1 MPNIFDLPL
10 ETRLQIYGE
19 LQLLQQ
25 EPMSLGKH
33 FAAEAAYRYPPQ
45 VLQISHQVCQEAR
58 LAFSA
63 TSKRPWKIYVT
74 ASADAKLSLP
84 DVLPDDLTRSTHI
97 QFNFDF
103 PRERESLATPSHIH
117 FTLSNLFQ
125 SQQNMERLFNAV
137 HQVGCGIDEICRRL
151 AEVPVKRDIEI
162 CWSDYGDVTELET
175 KKTVLQPFSI
185 LRNSCSFCLGT
196 ALGWQDGSRREL
208 ASYLELVTVT
218 SQY

>member
-19 LQLLQQ
+19 VELLQQ

-33 FAAEAAYRYPPQ
+33 FTAEAAYRYPPQ
-45 VLQISHQVCQEAR
+45 VLQISHQVSQEAP

-74 ASADAKLSLP
+74 ASADAQLSLP
-84 DVLPDDLTRSTHI
+84 DDLPDDLAQSTHI

-103 PRERESLATPSHIH
+103 PHERESLATPAHIH
-117 FTLSNLFQ
+117 SSLSNLIQ
-125 SQQNMERLFNAV
+125 SQQRIFNAV

-151 AEVPVKRDIEI
+151 AEVPVKRDMEI

-175 KKTVLQPFSI
+175 KKTVLQPFSM
-185 LRNSCSFCLGT
+185 LRNSCSFRLGK

-218 SQY
+218 SHY